1 MGSRKGIERDSRVS
15 CLKARKARWKK
26 AMQISDIEVKKLIR
40 SKEDLVRE
48 INAIAEGID
57 DPTYEI
63 DPTMVAELTQ
73 KVMQMPD
80 REDRIAELRAEI
92 EAGTYRPKAEQ
103 IVEAMIR
110 RTIADR
116 VR

>member
-1 MGSRKGIERDSRVS
+1 
-15 CLKARKARWKK
+15 
-26 AMQISDIEVKKLIR
+26 MQISDKEVKKLLR

-48 INAIAEGID
+48 IEAIADGID
-57 DPTYEI
+57 DPHYEI
-63 DPTMVAELTQ
+63 DPKMVADLTR
-73 KVMQMPD
+73 KVMDMPD
-80 REDRIAELRAEI
+80 REDRIAELKAEI
-92 EAGTYRPKAEQ
+92 EAGTYRPAAEQ